1 MSYIPQTGFWNDVE
15 MWNDSN
21 NWTDSSPP
29 VPIQGRNWKGNPL
42 NPVPNYVQCDKTKS
56 EKIIKDNRSTQVRR
70 DTDTHK
76 NFTITFKDVDQV
88 IFDHLEQMQ
97 ISVIDEGNTIKIP
110 IFYGSPEK
118 WVTAKRDGYI
128 RDRQGKIQ
136 LPAMIFRRT
145 TSDNDDDIEIF
156 NRYVRY
162 PVIQK
167 NSSKNKYTQ
176 FALLTKK
183 NVSVNEVF
191 NITMADHM
199 VFTYAFI
206 IWTEYHDQMNTIIEK
221 IKFNTKDY
229 WGSSRGFRFRCR
241 VEAFNHTIELNADD
255 DRMVRTEFNLITN
268 GYILPE
274 SYRLL
279 DRQYPTT
286 EKLFTPKKILMGMEI
301 VATDYDLSNLTDN
314 SDKWKSQHY
323 PNLNAGDEPLP
334 PAITW
339 GDVNDSSALSPSA
352 KNIVGSLSVSRTA
365 SGWTITAPSTS
376 NITWQTV
383 PSHPDSPGNEGWMA
397 YDNSYLYIY
406 SSGEWKRVPINQLA

>member
-1 MSYIPQTGFWNDVE
+1 MPSW
-15 MWNDSN
+15 
-21 NWTDSSPP
+21 
-29 VPIQGRNWKGNPL
+29 RGNPQ
-42 NPVPNYVQCDKTKS
+42 NPVPNPVQEPVARS
-56 EKIIKDNRSTQVRR
+56 EKREDENRSLQVRR
-70 DTDTHK
+70 DTDTQK

-97 ISVIDEGNTIKIP
+97 IAVVDEGNIIRVP

-118 WVTAKRDGYI
+118 WVTARRDGYI

-145 TSDNDDDIEIF
+145 TSDNDDNIEIF
-156 NRYVRY
+156 NRYVKY
-162 PVIQK
+162 PVIRK

-176 FALLTKK
+176 FALLTGK
-183 NVSVNEVF
+183 NAPVNEVY

-206 IWTEYHDQMNTIIEK
+206 VWTEYHEQMNSIIEK

-229 WGSSRGFRFRCR
+229 WGSPRGFRFRCR
-241 VEAFNHTIELNADD
+241 VESFSHTIELNADD
-255 DRMVRTEFNLITN
+255 DRLVRTEFNLVTN

-286 EKLFTPKKILMGMEI
+286 EKLFTPKKILMGLEV
-301 VATDYDLSNLTDN
+301 VATDYDWSKDTSNA
-314 SDKWKSQHY
+314 DKWKSQYY
-323 PNLNAGDEPLP
+323 PNLNAGDEPMP
-334 PAITW
+334 PSITW
-339 GDVNDSSALSPSA
+339 GDASDSSALSPSA
-352 KNIVGSLSVSRTA
+352 RNIVSTLTVSRMA
-365 SGWTITAPSTS
+365 SGWSITAPSTS

-383 PSHPDSPGNEGWMA
+383 PSHPDSPGSEGWMS
-397 YDNSYLYIY
+397 YDSSYLYIY
-406 SSGEWKRVPINQLA
+406 SNGGWKRVPINQFA